1 MNINHKE
8 IMQCAD
14 LSCLKFTDD
23 ELQKLQV
30 NMSEIINWVNDI
42 KEVKTE
48 NFDSADDISVTNII
62 GRDDKS
68 IEILD
73 PKFILSN
80 SSSAEEN
87 MFCVPKVVNKNE

>member
-8 IMQCAD
+8 ITRCAD

-23 ELQKLQV
+23 ELQKLHV

-48 NFDSADDISVTNII
+48 HIDITYDTSITSII

-68 IEILD
+68 VEIED
-73 PKFILSN
+73 PKIILSN
-80 SSSAEEN
+80 SNSVEEN